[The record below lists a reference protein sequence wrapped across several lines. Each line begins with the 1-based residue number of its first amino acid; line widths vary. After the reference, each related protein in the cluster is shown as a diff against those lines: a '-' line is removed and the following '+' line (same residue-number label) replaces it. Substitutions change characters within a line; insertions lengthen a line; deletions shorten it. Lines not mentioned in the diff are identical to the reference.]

1 MRQIRNK
8 KFLNRN
14 NKCNFAPIKD
24 VNNKIKYNNLKG
36 KQMKKDLLRFGLL
49 SLLLVFAF
57 IAKAQNV
64 TAVWDFQNNLPE
76 GINTA
81 ANFQGKEGDL
91 ASTVEG
97 ITMHINATQ
106 GKLKGRTSD
115 AQFNTGAILQIPVK
129 SANDVVTVTTY
140 PNYHNLTV
148 GGKAATADVTEY
160 NATSAE
166 VAKGYV
172 EVNATAQSYLYQI
185 KVVHVSAIQEKALY
199 TTDFTEWKKVDGKTA
214 NNTVVDLKTLYSK
227 EVFTMTLNGVE
238 INPTGTNAK
247 FADRTG
253 YMKTLKYTGEY
264 SAAEPS
270 AVTSALASITKITL
284 HQAATGGKRGI
295 KVSVKG
301 DCDADWVAI
310 HNVSIVTQGG
320 EDLTLDVNRT
330 NCQIK
335 FEGFTLSQN
344 AFVTD
349 LAIYGNVDMSK
360 TPMLGTFSLNGTNY
374 SAVDIFKEDA
384 SGKQLATLLVS
395 KKATLISETNPL
407 TDLVA
412 ANGTIKSTTYTTT
425 GEGTDQKT
433 VVTIVVEANSDE
445 VTYELTVGFK
455 PDFTL
460 TYYNIDGTTAIGTQ
474 KVEQDA
480 NIEKFQ
486 KDAEEQVTVVEGKK
500 FRGWATDLK
509 KDSKKFTTSSVITA
523 DTKLYAVVTDIETAN
538 KAARYDYDLQKE
550 GFCADDH
557 EAFCVEGNG
566 KWHDVTHGWTFS
578 AGDKIKI
585 LMGGKGYIKMN
596 LCKFSTTGNITLTD
610 PKGTEIASVDAKAS
624 TDGLITI
631 LQNTSTE
638 SGEYTLTFAANAYLH
653 SLSIVNMTEPAYTQ
667 EGNWYTVKAG
677 NAQSFITTLETV
689 NAANAAADAPRS
701 YIFLPNGTYDLGDKC
716 LTQISGN
723 NISIIG
729 ESMDNTIIVN
739 KPAIENEGI
748 GTTATLLNL
757 SNNLYLQDITL
768 KDALDYYHTESA
780 GRAVCL
786 QDRGTKTICKNVK
799 MLSYQDTYYSN
810 EPNGKGQFYFEDSE
824 IHGTVD
830 YICGGGDVYFN
841 RVLFVNESRK
851 EGVKNGTDVIAAPN
865 SKSEWGYIFK
875 DCTIENKAA
884 NFSLG
889 RSWNN
894 IARLTWLNTTINQ
907 KDEILNDGTKY
918 AYFDIAA
925 MDAAIADKFRLDVL
939 KDAEG
944 NTFSPEEKKV
954 LFKDKNGKTK
964 AAEENIILTAEE
976 AATYTLDAVFGEWK
990 PAVLSTQ
997 AAATAATLDSD
1008 KLSWTGD
1015 AQMYLVS
1022 KDGKFFALT
1031 TEKSVNLNGEKGTF
1045 AVRAANQMGGFG
1057 ATANSVSTGI
1067 RNITSATEAAV
1078 IKTAIYAADGT
1089 QLTNLQKGINII
1101 VKTLADGSKKTSK
1114 VIVK

>member
-1 MRQIRNK
+1 
-8 KFLNRN
+8 
-14 NKCNFAPIKD
+14 
-24 VNNKIKYNNLKG
+24 
-36 KQMKKDLLRFGLL
+36 MKKDLLRFGLL

-64 TAVWDFQNNLPE
+64 TAVWDFQKNLPE

-97 ITMHINATQ
+97 ITMHVNATQ

-115 AQFNTGAILQIPVK
+115 VQFNAGTILQIPVK
-129 SANDVVTVTTY
+129 SANDVVTVTSY

-148 GGKAATADVTEY
+148 GGKAATEDVTEY

-172 EVNATAQSYLYQI
+172 EVVATGNCYLYQV

-199 TTDFTEWKKVDGKTA
+199 TTNFTEWKKVDGKTA

-227 EVFTMTLNGVE
+227 EAFSMTLNGVE
-238 INPTGTNAK
+238 INPTGTNTK

-264 SAAEPS
+264 STAEPS
-270 AVTSALASITKITL
+270 AVTSPLASITKITL
-284 HQAATGGKRGI
+284 HQAATGGTRGI

-301 DCDADWVAI
+301 DGDTDWVTI
-310 HNVSIVTQGG
+310 HNVSIVTTSG

-335 FEGFTLSQN
+335 FEGFKLSQN

-360 TPMLGTFSLNGTNY
+360 TPMLGTFSLNGTKY

-395 KKATLISETNPL
+395 KKTNLISETNPL
-407 TDLVA
+407 KDLVA

-425 GEGTDQKT
+425 GEGADQKT
-433 VVTIVVEANSDE
+433 VVTIVVESNGDE
-445 VTYELTVGFK
+445 VTYELTVAFK

-480 NIEKFQ
+480 NIANFKESMEDK
-486 KDAEEQVTVVEGKK
+486 VTVAEGKK

-523 DTKLYAVVTDIETAN
+523 DTKLYALVTDIETASET
-538 KAARYDYDLQKE
+538 ARYDYDLQKE
-550 GFCADDH
+550 GFDINDH
-557 EAFCVEGNG
+557 EAISVEGKG
-566 KWHDVTHGWTFS
+566 KWHDTTHGWTFT

-596 LCKFSTTGNITLTD
+596 LCQYSKTGKIILLD
-610 PKGTEIASVDAKAS
+610 PKGNEVSSIDAKP
-624 TDGLITI
+624 TKDGNLGI
-631 LQNTSTE
+631 LQNESTE
-638 SGEYTLTFAANAYLH
+638 SGEYTLTFDADTYIH
-653 SLSIVNMTEPAYTQ
+653 SLSIVNMTTPAYTQ
-667 EGNWYTVKAG
+667 NGNWMEVKAG
-677 NAQSFITTLETV
+677 DAQGFITALEIANGNNVET
-689 NAANAAADAPRS
+689 NAART

-716 LTQISGN
+716 LTPISGN

-739 KPAIENEGI
+739 KPEVEGI
-748 GTTATLLNL
+748 GVTATLFNT
-757 SNNLYLQDITL
+757 STGLYMQDLTL
-768 KDALDYYHTESA
+768 KNAYPFNNST

-786 QDRGTKTICKNVK
+786 QDRGTQTICKNVK

-810 EPNGKGQFYFEDSE
+810 NNNGQYYFEGSD
-824 IHGTVD
+824 IHGIVD
-830 YICGGGDVYFN
+830 FICGGGDVFFN
-841 RVLFVNESRK
+841 KCTLTLEPGKGSYITAPYTD
-851 EGVKNGTDVIAAPN
+851 GTDY
-865 SKSEWGYIFK
+865 GYVFDGCKIVGSATDSF
-875 DCTIENKAA
+875 T
-884 NFSLG
+884 FG
-889 RSWNN
+889 RSWGGTAKCAFLNTILDKNAAAN
-894 IARLTWLNTTINQ
+894 IASTRWTTGGMNVVAKNFFEYNTV
-907 KDEILNDGTKY
+907 DENGKVISPAEN
-918 AYFDIAA
+918 IV
-925 MDAAIADKFRLDVL
+925 KF
-939 KDAEG
+939 
-944 NTFSPEEKKV
+944 T
-954 LFKDKNGKTK
+954 KDKEVSEYNTIITAEK
-964 AAEENIILTAEE
+964 AAEFNLNK
-976 AATYTLDAVFGEWK
+976 VFTNWK
-990 PAVLSTQ
+990 PADLAFQTT
-997 AAATAATLDSD
+997 ATAATLGND

-1015 AQMYLVS
+1015 AQMYLVA

-1045 AVRAANQMGGFG
+1045 TVRAANQMGGFG
-1057 ATANSVSTGI
+1057 ATTNSVSTGI
-1067 RNITSATEAAV
+1067 RNITSATAAV

-1089 QLTNLQKGINII
+1089 QLSNLQKGINII

>member
-1 MRQIRNK
+1 MKRN
-8 KFLNRN
+8 
-14 NKCNFAPIKD
+14 
-24 VNNKIKYNNLKG
+24 
-36 KQMKKDLLRFGLL
+36 LLRLGLL

-64 TAVWDFQNNLPE
+64 TAVWDFQKNLPE

-81 ANFQGKEGDL
+81 ANFQGNEGDL

-97 ITMHINATQ
+97 ITMHVNATQ
-106 GKLKGRTSD
+106 GKLKGRTTD
-115 AQFNTGAILQIPVK
+115 AQFNAGTILQIPVK
-129 SANDVVTVTTY
+129 SANDMVTVTTY

-172 EVNATAQSYLYQI
+172 EVVATGQSYLYQI

-199 TTDFTEWKKVDGKTA
+199 TTDFTNWKKVDGKTA

-227 EVFTMTLNGVE
+227 EAFSMTLNGVE

-264 SAAEPS
+264 STAEPS
-270 AVTSALASITKITL
+270 AVTSPLASITKITL
-284 HQAATGGKRGI
+284 HQAATGGTRGI

-301 DCDADWVAI
+301 DGDADWVAI

-360 TPMLGTFSLNGTNY
+360 TPMLDSFKLNGTNY

-384 SGKQLATLLVS
+384 SGKQLATLRVS
-395 KKATLISETNPL
+395 KKSTLISETNPL

-425 GEGTDQKT
+425 GEGAEQKT
-433 VVTIVVEANSDE
+433 VVTIVVESKGDE

-480 NIEKFQ
+480 NIEKF
-486 KDAEEQVTVVEGKK
+486 KEGMEDKVTVAEGKK

-523 DTKLYAVVTDIETAN
+523 DTKLYALVTDIETASET
-538 KAARYDYDLQKE
+538 ARYDYDLQKE
-550 GFCADDH
+550 GFDINDH
-557 EAFCVEGNG
+557 EAISVEGKG
-566 KWHDVTHGWTFS
+566 KWHDTTHGWTFT

-596 LCKFSTTGNITLTD
+596 LCQYSKTGKIILLD
-610 PKGTEIASVDAKAS
+610 PKGNEVSSIDAKP
-624 TDGLITI
+624 TKDGNLGI
-631 LQNTSTE
+631 LQNESTE
-638 SGEYTLTFAANAYLH
+638 SGEYTLTFDADTYIH
-653 SLSIVNMTEPAYTQ
+653 SLSIVNMTTPAYTQ
-667 EGNWYTVKAG
+667 NGNWMEVKAG
-677 NAQSFITTLETV
+677 DAQGFITALEIANGNNVET
-689 NAANAAADAPRS
+689 NAART

-716 LTQISGN
+716 LTPISGN

-739 KPAIENEGI
+739 KPEVEGI
-748 GTTATLLNL
+748 GVTATLFNT
-757 SNNLYLQDITL
+757 STGLYMQDLTL
-768 KDALDYYHTESA
+768 KNAYPFNNST

-786 QDRGTKTICKNVK
+786 QDRGTQTICKNVK

-810 EPNGKGQFYFEDSE
+810 NNNGQYYFEGSD
-824 IHGTVD
+824 IHGIVD
-830 YICGGGDVYFN
+830 FICGGGDVFFN
-841 RVLFVNESRK
+841 KCTLTLEPGKGSYITAPYTD
-851 EGVKNGTDVIAAPN
+851 GTDY
-865 SKSEWGYIFK
+865 GYVFDGCKIVGSATDSF
-875 DCTIENKAA
+875 T
-884 NFSLG
+884 FG
-889 RSWNN
+889 RSWGGTAKCAFLNTILDKNAAAN
-894 IARLTWLNTTINQ
+894 IASTRWTTGGMNVVAKNFFEYNTV
-907 KDEILNDGTKY
+907 DENGKVISPAEN
-918 AYFDIAA
+918 IV
-925 MDAAIADKFRLDVL
+925 KF
-939 KDAEG
+939 
-944 NTFSPEEKKV
+944 T
-954 LFKDKNGKTK
+954 KDKEVSEYNTIITAEK
-964 AAEENIILTAEE
+964 AAEF
-976 AATYTLDAVFGEWK
+976 TLDAVFGDWK
-990 PAVLSTQ
+990 PTNLSAQ
-997 AAATAATLDSD
+997 AAATAATLDND

-1015 AQMYLVS
+1015 AQMYLVA

-1045 AVRAANQMGGFG
+1045 TVRAANQMGGFG
-1057 ATANSVSTGI
+1057 ATTNSVSTGI
-1067 RNITSATEAAV
+1067 RNITSATAAV

-1089 QLTNLQKGINII
+1089 QLSNLQKGINII

>member
-1 MRQIRNK
+1 MKRN
-8 KFLNRN
+8 
-14 NKCNFAPIKD
+14 
-24 VNNKIKYNNLKG
+24 
-36 KQMKKDLLRFGLL
+36 LLRLGLI

-64 TAVWDFQNNLPE
+64 TAVWDFQKNLPE

-97 ITMHINATQ
+97 ITMHVNATQ

-115 AQFNTGAILQIPVK
+115 AQYNVGTILQIPVK
-129 SANDVVTVTTY
+129 SAKDVVTVTTY

-172 EVNATAQSYLYQI
+172 EVVATGGCYLYQI

-199 TTDFTEWKKVDGKTA
+199 TTDFTNWKKVDGKTA
-214 NNTVVDLKTLYSK
+214 KNTLVDLKTLYSK
-227 EVFTMTLNGVE
+227 EAFSMTLNGVE

-264 SAAEPS
+264 STAEPS
-270 AVTSALASITKITL
+270 AVTSPLASITKITL
-284 HQAATGGKRGI
+284 HQAATGGTRGI

-301 DCDADWVAI
+301 DGDADWVAI
-310 HNVSIVTQGG
+310 HNVSIVTTSG

-335 FEGFTLSQN
+335 FENFKLNQN
-344 AFVTD
+344 AYVTD

-374 SAVDIFKEDA
+374 SAVDIFNEDA
-384 SGKQLATLLVS
+384 SGKQLANLLVS
-395 KKATLISETNPL
+395 KKANLISETNPL
-407 TDLVA
+407 TDIVA

-425 GEGTDQKT
+425 GEGADQKT
-433 VVTIVVEANSDE
+433 VVTIVVESNGDE
-445 VTYELTVGFK
+445 VTYELTVAFK

-486 KDAEEQVTVVEGKK
+486 EGMEEKVTVAEGKK

-523 DTKLYAVVTDIETAN
+523 DTKLYAVVTDIETASET
-538 KAARYDYDLQKE
+538 ARYDYDFQKE
-550 GFCADDH
+550 GFDINDH
-557 EAFCVEGNG
+557 EAISVEGNG
-566 KWHDVTHGWTFS
+566 KWHDTTHGWIFT

-596 LCKFSTTGNITLTD
+596 LCKFSNEGDITLTAPD
-610 PKGTEIASVDAKAS
+610 GTTIASVDAMTS
-624 TDGLITI
+624 TDGISTI
-631 LQNTSTE
+631 LQNTSTA

-677 NAQSFITTLETV
+677 DAQSFITTLETV

-716 LTQISGN
+716 LTLISGN

-748 GTTATLLNL
+748 GTTATLLNQ

-768 KDALDYYHTESA
+768 KDALDYYKTGAA

-851 EGVKNGTDVIAAPN
+851 ENEKNGTDVIAAPN

-918 AYFDIAA
+918 TYFNIAA
-925 MDAAIADKFRLDVL
+925 METAIADKFRLDVL

-944 NTFSPEEKKV
+944 NTFSPAEKMV
-954 LFKDKNGKTK
+954 LFKDKNGKAK
-964 AAEENIILTAEE
+964 EAEENIILTAEE
-976 AATYTLDAVFGEWK
+976 AATYTLDAVFGDWK
-990 PAVLSTQ
+990 PANLSAQT
-997 AAATAATLDSD
+997 AATAATLSND

-1015 AQMYLVS
+1015 AQMYLVA

-1045 AVRAANQMGGFG
+1045 TVRAANQMGGFG

-1067 RNITSATEAAV
+1067 RNITSATDATV

-1089 QLTNLQKGINII
+1089 QLSNLQKGINII

>member
-1 MRQIRNK
+1 MKRN
-8 KFLNRN
+8 
-14 NKCNFAPIKD
+14 
-24 VNNKIKYNNLKG
+24 
-36 KQMKKDLLRFGLL
+36 LLRLGLL

-64 TAVWDFQNNLPE
+64 TAVWDFQKNLPE

-91 ASTVEG
+91 ASTIEG

-115 AQFNTGAILQIPVK
+115 VQFNAGTILQIPVK
-129 SANDVVTVTTY
+129 SANDVVTVTSY

-148 GGKAATADVTEY
+148 GGKAATEDVTEY

-172 EVNATAQSYLYQI
+172 EVVATGQSYLYQI

-199 TTDFTEWKKVDGKTA
+199 TTDFTEWKKIDGKTA
-214 NNTVVDLKTLYSK
+214 NNTLVDLKTLYSK
-227 EVFTMTLNGVE
+227 EAFTMTLNGVE
-238 INPTGTNAK
+238 INPTGTNTK

-264 SAAEPS
+264 STAEPS
-270 AVTSALASITKITL
+270 AVTSPLASITKITL
-284 HQAATGGKRGI
+284 HQAATGGTRGI

-301 DCDADWVAI
+301 DGDADWATI
-310 HNVSIVTQGG
+310 HNVSIATTSG

-335 FEGFTLSQN
+335 FEGFKLSQN
-344 AFVTD
+344 AYVTD

-360 TPMLGTFSLNGTNY
+360 TPMLGTFSLNGTKY

-395 KKATLISETNPL
+395 KKTNLISETNPL
-407 TDLVA
+407 TNIVA
-412 ANGTIKSTTYTTT
+412 ANGNIKSTTYTTT
-425 GEGTDQKT
+425 GEGADQKT
-433 VVTIVVEANSDE
+433 VVTIVVESNGDE
-445 VTYELTVGFK
+445 VTYELTVAFK

-486 KDAEEQVTVVEGKK
+486 EGMEEKVTVAEGKK
-500 FRGWATDLK
+500 FRGWATDQK

-523 DTKLYAVVTDIETAN
+523 DTKLYALVTDIEIASET
-538 KAARYDYDLQKE
+538 ARYDYDLLKE
-550 GFCADDH
+550 GFDINDH
-557 EAFCVEGNG
+557 EAISVEGKG
-566 KWHDVTHGWTFS
+566 KWHDTTHGWTFA

-596 LCKFSTTGNITLTD
+596 LCKYSTTGNITLTAPD
-610 PKGTEIASVDAKAS
+610 GTTIASVDAKAS
-624 TDGLITI
+624 TDGIITI
-631 LQNTSTE
+631 LQNTSTA

-677 NAQSFITTLETV
+677 DAQSFITTLETV
-689 NAANAAADAPRS
+689 NAANAAADDPRS

-716 LTQISGN
+716 LTLISGN

-739 KPAIENEGI
+739 KPEVEGI
-748 GTTATLLNL
+748 GVTATLYNT
-757 SNNLYLQDITL
+757 STGLYMQDLTL
-768 KDALDYYHTESA
+768 KNAYPFNNST

-786 QDRGTKTICKNVK
+786 QDKGTQTISKNVK

-810 EPNGKGQFYFEDSE
+810 NNKGQYYFEGSD
-824 IHGTVD
+824 IHGIVD
-830 YICGGGDVYFN
+830 FICGGGDVFFN
-841 RVLFVNESRK
+841 KCTLTLEPGKGSYITAPYTD
-851 EGVKNGTDVIAAPN
+851 GTDY
-865 SKSEWGYIFK
+865 GYVFDGCKIVGSATDSF
-875 DCTIENKAA
+875 T
-884 NFSLG
+884 FG
-889 RSWNN
+889 RSWGGTAKCAFLNTILDKNAAAN
-894 IARLTWLNTTINQ
+894 IASTRWTTDGMNVVAKNFFEYNTV
-907 KDEILNDGTKY
+907 DENGKVISPAEN
-918 AYFDIAA
+918 IV
-925 MDAAIADKFRLDVL
+925 KF
-939 KDAEG
+939 
-944 NTFSPEEKKV
+944 T
-954 LFKDKNGKTK
+954 KDKEVSEYNTIITAEK
-964 AAEENIILTAEE
+964 AAEFS
-976 AATYTLDAVFGEWK
+976 LDKVFTNWK
-990 PAVLSTQ
+990 PDDLASQTT
-997 AAATAATLDSD
+997 ATAATLSND

-1015 AQMYLVS
+1015 AQMYLVA

-1045 AVRAANQMGGFG
+1045 TVRAANQMGGFG
-1057 ATANSVSTGI
+1057 ATTNSVSTGI
-1067 RNITSATEAAV
+1067 RNITSATAAV

-1089 QLTNLQKGINII
+1089 QLSNLQKGINII